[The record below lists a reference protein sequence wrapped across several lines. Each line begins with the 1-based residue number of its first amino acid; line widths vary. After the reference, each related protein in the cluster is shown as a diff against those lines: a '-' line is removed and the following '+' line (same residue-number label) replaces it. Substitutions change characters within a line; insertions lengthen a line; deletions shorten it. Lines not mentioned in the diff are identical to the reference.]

1 MEVSILEYSA
11 VAKEQKQI
19 SDWKSFGMKKRNQF
33 FFGVA
38 FLQLEN
44 SMQYIQMCDMLEHN
58 EWQKIDEDRKCKV
71 LSYCTFDNADLV
83 LLIQGNSLRSME
95 QKIRDIEGNKE
106 VQYLH
111 SILGVSEE
119 YLQACGEKKGD
130 SPELVPRN
138 VFY

>member
-1 MEVSILEYSA
+1 
-11 VAKEQKQI
+11 
-19 SDWKSFGMKKRNQF
+19 
-33 FFGVA
+33 
-38 FLQLEN
+38 
-44 SMQYIQMCDMLEHN
+44 MQYIQMCDMLEQN
-58 EWQKIDEDRKCKV
+58 EQQKIDKDRKCKV

-119 YLQACGEKKGD
+119 YLQACGEKRRFSGIGTKERVLLMKKWRD
-130 SPELVPRN
+130 WILD
-138 VFY
+138 